1 MAIDLGDIP
10 TGTPPTAGEKL
21 QIRSAIGVGQ
31 TDAPTFL
38 AQTLTSQGLANAPSL
53 AIGTGAGFY
62 QPTNTQISFSGNNTE
77 AIRFTG
83 GGIRLGANELG
94 WGTFAI
100 NTLILARDADGI
112 LAQRNGVNAQEF
124 RIYNS
129 YASAG
134 VDFSRLRIGPVDGA
148 GRFYILAENGG
159 TGTVRGI
166 NIRAGAA
173 KEVVFG
179 VGTIDILSL
188 NATSL
193 SFLTDNT
200 YDIGASGANRPR
212 NVYVAGQVNVQ
223 GQSFFN
229 GVNLSAGG
237 GSVRLQSAA
246 YGVMTVLDS
255 DGTGNFN
262 RMQLGGTTSAFP
274 AIKRNGTGIHI
285 VLADDSSFAPIT
297 CGSLVANSHLRT
309 TDTSQIGWLN
319 TRSSMISPS
328 DGVIRLTNNA
338 GTSYT
343 RLELGEADMGIM
355 RGTGTPENIVTA
367 KVGSIYL
374 RTDGTSGSSFY
385 VKESS
390 PTPTTGWVAK

>member
-21 QIRSAIGVGQ
+21 QIRSAIGVGT

-38 AQTLTSQGLANAPSL
+38 GLALTGTTNQLLKMNASNWFGTDTSQVYLYNSGLASPVVSL
-53 AIGTGAGFY
+53 NNGSNIAMRYDWGLAWTAGASTG
-62 QPTNTQISFSGNNTE
+62 S
-77 AIRFTG
+77 
-83 GGIRLGANELG
+83 LD
-94 WGTFAI
+94 
-100 NTLILARDADGI
+100 LILARDAAGI
-112 LAQRNGVNAQEF
+112 LAQRNGVNAQAF
-124 RIYNS
+124 RVANS
-129 YASAG
+129 VGASPLVDYDRG
-134 VDFSRLRIGPVDGA
+134 VFDFKTTTNTLGIGT
-148 GRFYILAENGG
+148 ENGG
-159 TGTVRGI
+159 TYTTARPIEFVTGGVVRISIAAAGTVS
-166 NIRAGAA
+166 
-173 KEVVFG
+173 V
-179 VGTIDILSL
+179 VGTLDVPTYSTAGVPFMSHIGSAISIGHSSL
-188 NATSL
+188 
-193 SFLTDNT
+193 
-200 YDIGASGANRPR
+200 P
-212 NVYVAGQVNVQ
+212 
-223 GQSFFN
+223 
-229 GVNLSAGG
+229 
-237 GSVRLQSAA
+237 LQ
-246 YGVMTVLDS
+246 M
-255 DGTGNFN
+255 TGNRLAFN
-262 RMQLGGTTSAFP
+262 GTTSAFP
-274 AIKRNGTGIHI
+274 AIKRSGTGIHI

-390 PTPTTGWVAK
+390 PTPSTGWVAK